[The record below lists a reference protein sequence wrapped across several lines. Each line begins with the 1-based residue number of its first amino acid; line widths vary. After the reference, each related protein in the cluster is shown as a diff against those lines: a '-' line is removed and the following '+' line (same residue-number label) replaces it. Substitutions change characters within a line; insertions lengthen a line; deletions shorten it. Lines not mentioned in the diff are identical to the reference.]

1 VEGKQTVLVSALTQD
16 GIECLMGVIGSALG
30 VAAPHEVV
38 LQPSDG
44 KTRAWLY
51 RSGAV
56 LEEALLED
64 GRLMLT
70 LQANEFLIDELANT
84 PEVLLRERETLP
96 KIHSL

>member
-1 VEGKQTVLVSALTQD
+1 
-16 GIECLMGVIGSALG
+16 MGVIGSALG